1 MRKNLHNSKKNS
13 NFAPAFR
20 KIASRKRAFGRLD
33 ERLSQRSAKPF
44 RAV

>member
-1 MRKNLHNSKKNS
+1 MHKNLHNSKKSS
-13 NFAPAFR
+13 NFAPAFQ
-20 KIASRKRAFGRLD
+20 KKACFGRLD

>member
-1 MRKNLHNSKKNS
+1 MRKYLRMSIFCRT
-13 NFAPAFR
+13 FAPAFE
-20 KIASRKRAFGRLD
+20 KNGRLD